1 MRLLKMRKEANYLET
16 DDKKVPRNFSV
27 EHLNKMC
34 QKNEIDFLV
43 CDIL

>member
-1 MRLLKMRKEANYLET
+1 MRQKANYLET

-34 QKNEIDFLV
+34 QKMKLIF
-43 CDIL
+43 